1 MTQESYK
8 SFQYGDSFPGK
19 TLFLMWQFL
28 FDGANSLST
37 GRSSLFSEVNWVHSG
52 SYFSGIV
59 LDSVL
64 LTSNGSICFSL
75 QFRYVEAQ
83 PPQHIWILPC
93 STASPLGGQNSCSL
107 HMAIPIQKFDS
118 ILRLLNKLM
127 HAYTLSCTWLYI
139 YMAVSHNHVA

>member
-37 GRSSLFSEVNWVHSG
+37 GRSSLFFWSKLSPPWQLSFWHHSRQL
-52 SYFSGIV
+52 F
-59 LDSVL
+59 
-64 LTSNGSICFSL
+64 TSNGSICFSL
-75 QFRYVEAQ
+75 QFRYVEAL

-107 HMAIPIQKFDS
+107 HMAIPIQKFYS

-139 YMAVSHNHVA
+139 YMAVSRNHVA